1 VSRPGRVT
9 AATARWRPTA
19 AFPKVARM
27 FTGIITDLGRVRT
40 VAPGPI
46 TRFAFDTGFDTAAI
60 AIGASIACNGCCLSL
75 VDKGEGWFAVEASA
89 ETLAVT
95 TLGDWRPGR
104 PVNFERP
111 LRIGDEL
118 GGHLVS
124 GHVDGVA
131 SIVER
136 RPDGASLRFELLA
149 PAALARFIAAKG
161 SVTLDGVSLTVN
173 EVAGEH
179 FGVNII
185 PITQRQT
192 NFGTLLPGDRVNLEI
207 DLVARYLA
215 RLLQGDGA

>member
-1 VSRPGRVT
+1 
-9 AATARWRPTA
+9 
-19 AFPKVARM
+19 M

-40 VAPGPI
+40 ISPGPI
-46 TRFAFDTGFDTAAI
+46 TRFAFDTGFDTATMSL
-60 AIGASIACNGCCLSL
+60 GASIACNGCCLSV
-75 VDKGEGWFAVEASA
+75 VDKGAGWFAVEASA

-95 TLGDWRPGR
+95 TLSDWRPGR

-111 LRIGDEL
+111 LKVGDEL

-124 GHVDGVA
+124 GHVDGIA
-131 SIVER
+131 SIIER

-161 SVTLDGVSLTVN
+161 SVCLDGVSLTVN
-173 EVAGEH
+173 EVAGER

-192 NFGTLLPGDRVNLEI
+192 NFGALWPGDRVNLEI

-215 RLLQGDGA
+215 RLLQRGTA